1 MKKRLSLSLF
11 SSLGLFYGIPTIKPA
26 FAAKDWGGC
35 VTNDVPSLRC
45 IPIVFENII
54 SASLMFVGAV
64 TAILIV
70 YAGILFV
77 TSGGDQKK
85 VQSAR
90 QVITYALIGLVIV
103 LSSFA
108 IIYFIGYTTGATCI
122 TKLGFDNCK

>member
-1 MKKRLSLSLF
+1 MKKRTTLSLF
-11 SSLGLFYGIPTIKPA
+11 TLWSMLYVLPSTKPTQ
-26 FAAKDWGGC
+26 AAKDWGAC
-35 VTNDVPSLRC
+35 VNNNVPSLQC
-45 IPIVFENII
+45 IPIVFENLI
-54 SASLMFVGAV
+54 SAAMMFVGAV
-64 TAILIV
+64 TVILIV

-90 QVITYALIGLVIV
+90 QVITYAIIGLVVV

-122 TKLGFDNCK
+122 TKLGFNNCN